1 MLIFFYFCDLNKY
14 QKSLLETMPAMKE
27 LVERVFPLTGDIN
40 LKALQKSSILRELSE
55 INVETFEKENTRNVS
70 GMRQMFLRFLF
81 TM

>member
-1 MLIFFYFCDLNKY
+1 
-14 QKSLLETMPAMKE
+14 MPAMKE

-40 LKALQKSSILRELSE
+40 LKALQKSSILGELSE
-55 INVETFEKENTRNVS
+55 IDVETFEKENTRNVS

>member
-1 MLIFFYFCDLNKY
+1 
-14 QKSLLETMPAMKE
+14 MKE

>member
-1 MLIFFYFCDLNKY
+1 
-14 QKSLLETMPAMKE
+14 MPAMKE

-55 INVETFEKENTRNVS
+55 IDVETFEKENTRNVS
-70 GMRQMFLRFLF
+70 GMHQMRQMFLRFLF